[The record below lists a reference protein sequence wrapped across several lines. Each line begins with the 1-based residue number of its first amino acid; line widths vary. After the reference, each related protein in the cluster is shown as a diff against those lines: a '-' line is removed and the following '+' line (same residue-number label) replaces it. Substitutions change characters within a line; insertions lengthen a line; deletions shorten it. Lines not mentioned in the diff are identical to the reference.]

1 MKIKITYPKVSPK
14 IIKHQRLINF
24 MKWPLLIAVVICPI
38 INLITGGKAW
48 SLVVLMSIYMAWD
61 LVISRDLV
69 EYNRIS
75 QFVKLI
81 TLTSL
86 LLITIDVF
94 LTPGWALEA
103 VPILIFSGLIVTSVL
118 FFTDIERQ
126 KQNIFPFLFLILL
139 SQRKST
145 TINPK
150 SKIFLDNYCCLE
162 LWLNGL
168 SIRYRNH
175 ILTWQIEKKE
185 VVLCGKT
192 KCH

>member
-86 LLITIDVF
+86 LLITIDIF
-94 LTPGWALEA
+94 LSPGWALDT

-139 SQRKST
+139 S
-145 TINPK
+145 
-150 SKIFLDNYCCLE
+150 IFSSIV
-162 LWLNGL
+162 GL
-168 SIRYRNH
+168 SFYH
-175 ILTWQIEKKE
+175 EKDSWPLTVMGVVALFLLITLTITLKENIINELKKGFS
-185 VVLCGKT
+185 VK
-192 KCH
+192 

>member
-139 SQRKST
+139 S
-145 TINPK
+145 
-150 SKIFLDNYCCLE
+150 IFSSIV
-162 LWLNGL
+162 GL
-168 SIRYRNH
+168 SFYH
-175 ILTWQIEKKE
+175 EKDSWPLTVMGIVALFLLITLSITLKENIINELKKGFS
-185 VVLCGKT
+185 VK
-192 KCH
+192 

>member
-48 SLVVLMSIYMAWD
+48 SLVVLMSIYMTWD

-94 LTPGWALEA
+94 LAPGWALDT

-139 SQRKST
+139 S
-145 TINPK
+145 
-150 SKIFLDNYCCLE
+150 IFSSIV
-162 LWLNGL
+162 GL
-168 SIRYRNH
+168 SFYH
-175 ILTWQIEKKE
+175 EKDSWSLTVMGAVALFLLITLSITLKENIINELKKGFS
-185 VVLCGKT
+185 VK
-192 KCH
+192 

>member
-38 INLITGGKAW
+38 INLIIGGKAW

-86 LLITIDVF
+86 LLITIDIF
-94 LTPGWALEA
+94 LAPGWALEA

-139 SQRKST
+139 S
-145 TINPK
+145 
-150 SKIFLDNYCCLE
+150 IFSSIV
-162 LWLNGL
+162 GL
-168 SIRYRNH
+168 SFYH
-175 ILTWQIEKKE
+175 EKDSWPLTVMGVVALFLLITLTITLKENIINELKKGFS
-185 VVLCGKT
+185 VK
-192 KCH
+192 

>member
-38 INLITGGKAW
+38 INLINGGKAW
-48 SLVVLMSIYMAWD
+48 SLVVLMSIYMTWD

-94 LTPGWALEA
+94 LAPGWALEA

-139 SQRKST
+139 SIISS
-145 TINPK
+145 IV
-150 SKIFLDNYCCLE
+150 
-162 LWLNGL
+162 GL
-168 SIRYRNH
+168 SFYH
-175 ILTWQIEKKE
+175 EKDSWPLTVMGAVALFLLITLSITLKENIINELKKGFS
-185 VVLCGKT
+185 VK
-192 KCH
+192 

>member
-94 LTPGWALEA
+94 LAPGWALEA

-139 SQRKST
+139 S
-145 TINPK
+145 
-150 SKIFLDNYCCLE
+150 IFSSII
-162 LWLNGL
+162 GL
-168 SIRYRNH
+168 SFYH
-175 ILTWQIEKKE
+175 EKDSWSLTVMGAVALFLLITLSITLKENIINELKKGFS
-185 VVLCGKT
+185 VK
-192 KCH
+192 

>member
-48 SLVVLMSIYMAWD
+48 SLVVLMSIYMAWN

-94 LTPGWALEA
+94 LAPGWALEA

-139 SQRKST
+139 S
-145 TINPK
+145 
-150 SKIFLDNYCCLE
+150 IFSSII
-162 LWLNGL
+162 GL
-168 SIRYRNH
+168 SFYH
-175 ILTWQIEKKE
+175 EKDSWPLTIMGAVALFLLITLSITLKENIINELKKGFS
-185 VVLCGKT
+185 VK
-192 KCH
+192 

>member
-48 SLVVLMSIYMAWD
+48 SLVVLMSIYMAWN

-94 LTPGWALEA
+94 LAPGWALEA

-139 SQRKST
+139 S
-145 TINPK
+145 
-150 SKIFLDNYCCLE
+150 IFSSII
-162 LWLNGL
+162 GL
-168 SIRYRNH
+168 SFYH
-175 ILTWQIEKKE
+175 EKDSWPLTVMGAVALFLLITLSITLKE
-185 VVLCGKT
+185 NIINELKQGFSVK
-192 KCH
+192 

>member
-48 SLVVLMSIYMAWD
+48 SLVVLMSIYMAWK

-94 LTPGWALEA
+94 LAPGWALEA

-139 SQRKST
+139 S
-145 TINPK
+145 
-150 SKIFLDNYCCLE
+150 IFSSVI
-162 LWLNGL
+162 GL
-168 SIRYRNH
+168 SFYH
-175 ILTWQIEKKE
+175 EKDSWPLTVMGVVALFLLITLSITLKENIINELKKGFS
-185 VVLCGKT
+185 VK
-192 KCH
+192 

>member
-86 LLITIDVF
+86 LLITIDIF

-139 SQRKST
+139 S
-145 TINPK
+145 
-150 SKIFLDNYCCLE
+150 IFSSIV
-162 LWLNGL
+162 GL
-168 SIRYRNH
+168 SFYH
-175 ILTWQIEKKE
+175 EKDSWPLTVMGAVTLFLLITLSITLKENIINELKKGFS
-185 VVLCGKT
+185 VK
-192 KCH
+192 

>member
-14 IIKHQRLINF
+14 IIKHQRLMNF

-86 LLITIDVF
+86 LLITIDIF
-94 LTPGWALEA
+94 LAPGWALEA

-139 SQRKST
+139 S
-145 TINPK
+145 
-150 SKIFLDNYCCLE
+150 IFSSIV
-162 LWLNGL
+162 GL
-168 SIRYRNH
+168 SFYH
-175 ILTWQIEKKE
+175 EKDSWPLTVMGAVALFLLITLSITLKENIINELKKGFS
-185 VVLCGKT
+185 VK
-192 KCH
+192 

>member
-139 SQRKST
+139 SIFSSIVGLLFYHEKDSWPLT
-145 TINPK
+145 VMGAVALFLLITLNITLKENIIN
-150 SKIFLDNYCCLE
+150 E
-162 LWLNGL
+162 L
-168 SIRYRNH
+168 
-175 ILTWQIEKKE
+175 KKGFS
-185 VVLCGKT
+185 VK
-192 KCH
+192 

>member
-94 LTPGWALEA
+94 LAPGWALDT

-139 SQRKST
+139 SIISS
-145 TINPK
+145 I
-150 SKIFLDNYCCLE
+150 I
-162 LWLNGL
+162 GL
-168 SIRYRNH
+168 SFYH
-175 ILTWQIEKKE
+175 EKDSWPLTVMGVVALFLLITLSITLKENIISELKKGFS
-185 VVLCGKT
+185 VK
-192 KCH
+192 

>member
-48 SLVVLMSIYMAWD
+48 SLVVLMSIYMVWD

-86 LLITIDVF
+86 LLITIDIF
-94 LTPGWALEA
+94 LSPGWALEA

-139 SQRKST
+139 S
-145 TINPK
+145 
-150 SKIFLDNYCCLE
+150 IFSSIV
-162 LWLNGL
+162 GL
-168 SIRYRNH
+168 SFYH
-175 ILTWQIEKKE
+175 EKDSWPLTVMGAVALFLLITLSITLKENIINELKKGFS
-185 VVLCGKT
+185 VK
-192 KCH
+192 

>member
-24 MKWPLLIAVVICPI
+24 MNWPLLIAVVICPI

-48 SLVVLMSIYMAWD
+48 SLVVLMSIYMAWN

-94 LTPGWALEA
+94 LAPGWALEA

-139 SQRKST
+139 S
-145 TINPK
+145 
-150 SKIFLDNYCCLE
+150 IFSSII
-162 LWLNGL
+162 GL
-168 SIRYRNH
+168 SFYH
-175 ILTWQIEKKE
+175 EKDSWPLTVMGIVALFLLITLSITLKENIINELKKGFS
-185 VVLCGKT
+185 VK
-192 KCH
+192 

>member
-14 IIKHQRLINF
+14 IIKHQKLINV

-94 LTPGWALEA
+94 LSPGWALEA

-139 SQRKST
+139 S
-145 TINPK
+145 
-150 SKIFLDNYCCLE
+150 IFSSII
-162 LWLNGL
+162 GL
-168 SIRYRNH
+168 SFYH
-175 ILTWQIEKKE
+175 EKDSWPLTVMGVVALFLLITLTITLKENIINELKKGFS
-185 VVLCGKT
+185 VK
-192 KCH
+192 

>member
-86 LLITIDVF
+86 LLITIDAF
-94 LTPGWALEA
+94 LAPGWALEA

-139 SQRKST
+139 S
-145 TINPK
+145 
-150 SKIFLDNYCCLE
+150 IFSSII
-162 LWLNGL
+162 GL
-168 SIRYRNH
+168 SFYH
-175 ILTWQIEKKE
+175 EKDSWPLTVMGAVALFLLITLSITLKENIINELKKGFS
-185 VVLCGKT
+185 VK
-192 KCH
+192 

>member
-48 SLVVLMSIYMAWD
+48 SLVVLMSIYMVWD

-75 QFVKLI
+75 QFVKFI

-94 LTPGWALEA
+94 LAPGWALEA

-139 SQRKST
+139 S
-145 TINPK
+145 
-150 SKIFLDNYCCLE
+150 IFSSVI
-162 LWLNGL
+162 GL
-168 SIRYRNH
+168 SFYH
-175 ILTWQIEKKE
+175 EKDSWPLTVMGIVALFLLITLSITLKENIINELKKGFS
-185 VVLCGKT
+185 VK
-192 KCH
+192 

>member
-48 SLVVLMSIYMAWD
+48 SLVVLMSIYMLWD

-86 LLITIDVF
+86 LLITIDIF
-94 LTPGWALEA
+94 LSPGWALEA

-139 SQRKST
+139 S
-145 TINPK
+145 
-150 SKIFLDNYCCLE
+150 IFSSII
-162 LWLNGL
+162 GL
-168 SIRYRNH
+168 SFYH
-175 ILTWQIEKKE
+175 EKDSWPLTVMGAVALFLLITLSITLKENIINELKKGFS
-185 VVLCGKT
+185 VK
-192 KCH
+192 

>member
-48 SLVVLMSIYMAWD
+48 SLVVLMSIYMTWD

-94 LTPGWALEA
+94 LAPGWALEA

-139 SQRKST
+139 S
-145 TINPK
+145 
-150 SKIFLDNYCCLE
+150 IFSSIV
-162 LWLNGL
+162 GL
-168 SIRYRNH
+168 SFYH
-175 ILTWQIEKKE
+175 EKDSWPLTVMGAVALFLLITLSITLKENIINELKKGFS
-185 VVLCGKT
+185 VK
-192 KCH
+192 

>member
-94 LTPGWALEA
+94 LAPGWALEA

-139 SQRKST
+139 S
-145 TINPK
+145 
-150 SKIFLDNYCCLE
+150 IFSSII
-162 LWLNGL
+162 GL
-168 SIRYRNH
+168 SFYH
-175 ILTWQIEKKE
+175 EKDSWPLTVMGAVALFLLITLTITLKENIINELKKGFS
-185 VVLCGKT
+185 VK
-192 KCH
+192 

>member
-48 SLVVLMSIYMAWD
+48 SLVVLMSIYMVWD

-86 LLITIDVF
+86 LLITIDIF
-94 LTPGWALEA
+94 LAPGWALEA

-139 SQRKST
+139 S
-145 TINPK
+145 
-150 SKIFLDNYCCLE
+150 IFSSII
-162 LWLNGL
+162 GL
-168 SIRYRNH
+168 SFYH
-175 ILTWQIEKKE
+175 EKDSWPLTVMGVVALFLLITLSITLKENIINELKKGFS
-185 VVLCGKT
+185 VK
-192 KCH
+192 

>member
-139 SQRKST
+139 S
-145 TINPK
+145 
-150 SKIFLDNYCCLE
+150 IFSSIV
-162 LWLNGL
+162 GL
-168 SIRYRNH
+168 SFYH
-175 ILTWQIEKKE
+175 EKDSWPLTVMGAVALFLLITLNITLKENIINELKKGFS
-185 VVLCGKT
+185 VK
-192 KCH
+192 

>member
-48 SLVVLMSIYMAWD
+48 SLVVLMSIYIAWD

-86 LLITIDVF
+86 LLITIDIF
-94 LTPGWALEA
+94 LAPGWALEA

-139 SQRKST
+139 S
-145 TINPK
+145 
-150 SKIFLDNYCCLE
+150 IFSSIV
-162 LWLNGL
+162 GL
-168 SIRYRNH
+168 SFYH
-175 ILTWQIEKKE
+175 EKDSWPLTVMGVVALFLLITLTITLKENIINELKKGFS
-185 VVLCGKT
+185 VK
-192 KCH
+192 

>member
-94 LTPGWALEA
+94 LAPGWALEA

-139 SQRKST
+139 S
-145 TINPK
+145 
-150 SKIFLDNYCCLE
+150 IFSSIV
-162 LWLNGL
+162 GL
-168 SIRYRNH
+168 SFYH
-175 ILTWQIEKKE
+175 EKDSWPLTVMGVVALFLLITLTITLKENIINELKKGFS
-185 VVLCGKT
+185 VK
-192 KCH
+192 

>member
-1 MKIKITYPKVSPK
+1 
-14 IIKHQRLINF
+14 
-24 MKWPLLIAVVICPI
+24 MKWPLLITVVICPI

-48 SLVVLMSIYMAWD
+48 SLVVLMSIYMAWN

-94 LTPGWALEA
+94 LAPGWALEA

-139 SQRKST
+139 S
-145 TINPK
+145 
-150 SKIFLDNYCCLE
+150 IFSSII
-162 LWLNGL
+162 GL
-168 SIRYRNH
+168 SFYH
-175 ILTWQIEKKE
+175 EKDSWPLTVMGIVALFLLITLSITLKENIINELKKGFS
-185 VVLCGKT
+185 VK
-192 KCH
+192 

>member
-14 IIKHQRLINF
+14 IIKHQKLINF
-24 MKWPLLIAVVICPI
+24 MKLPLLIAVVICPI

-48 SLVVLMSIYMAWD
+48 SLVVLMSIYMAWN

-94 LTPGWALEA
+94 LAPGWALEA

-139 SQRKST
+139 S
-145 TINPK
+145 
-150 SKIFLDNYCCLE
+150 IFSSVI
-162 LWLNGL
+162 GL
-168 SIRYRNH
+168 SFYH
-175 ILTWQIEKKE
+175 EKDSWPLTVMGAVALFLLITLSITLKENIINELKKGFS
-185 VVLCGKT
+185 VK
-192 KCH
+192 

>member
-86 LLITIDVF
+86 LLITIDIF
-94 LTPGWALEA
+94 LSPGWALDT

-139 SQRKST
+139 S
-145 TINPK
+145 
-150 SKIFLDNYCCLE
+150 IFSSIV
-162 LWLNGL
+162 GL
-168 SIRYRNH
+168 SFYH
-175 ILTWQIEKKE
+175 EKDSWPLTVMGAVALFLLITLTITLKENIINELKKGFS
-185 VVLCGKT
+185 VK
-192 KCH
+192 

>member
-94 LTPGWALEA
+94 LAPGLDLAA

-139 SQRKST
+139 S
-145 TINPK
+145 
-150 SKIFLDNYCCLE
+150 IFSSII
-162 LWLNGL
+162 GL
-168 SIRYRNH
+168 SFYH
-175 ILTWQIEKKE
+175 EKDSWPLTVMGAVALFLLITLSITLKENIINELKKGFS
-185 VVLCGKT
+185 VK
-192 KCH
+192 

>member
-61 LVISRDLV
+61 LGISRDLV

-86 LLITIDVF
+86 LLIIIDIF
-94 LTPGWALEA
+94 LAPGWALEA

-139 SQRKST
+139 S
-145 TINPK
+145 
-150 SKIFLDNYCCLE
+150 IFSSII
-162 LWLNGL
+162 GL
-168 SIRYRNH
+168 SFYH
-175 ILTWQIEKKE
+175 EKDSWPLTVMGAVALFLLITLSITLKENIINELKKGFS
-185 VVLCGKT
+185 VK
-192 KCH
+192 

>member
-38 INLITGGKAW
+38 INLINGGKAW
-48 SLVVLMSIYMAWD
+48 SLVVLMSIYMTWD

-75 QFVKLI
+75 QFVKFI

-94 LTPGWALEA
+94 LAPGWALEA

-139 SQRKST
+139 S
-145 TINPK
+145 
-150 SKIFLDNYCCLE
+150 IFSSIV
-162 LWLNGL
+162 GL
-168 SIRYRNH
+168 SFYH
-175 ILTWQIEKKE
+175 EKDSWPLTVMGAVALFLLITLTITLKENIINELKKGFS
-185 VVLCGKT
+185 VK
-192 KCH
+192 

>member
-24 MKWPLLIAVVICPI
+24 MKWPLLITVVICPI

-48 SLVVLMSIYMAWD
+48 SLVVLMSIYMAWN

-94 LTPGWALEA
+94 LAPGWALEA

-118 FFTDIERQ
+118 FFTDIEKQ

-139 SQRKST
+139 S
-145 TINPK
+145 
-150 SKIFLDNYCCLE
+150 IFSSII
-162 LWLNGL
+162 GL
-168 SIRYRNH
+168 SFYH
-175 ILTWQIEKKE
+175 EKDSWPLTVMGIVALFLLVTLSITLKENIINELKKGFS
-185 VVLCGKT
+185 VK
-192 KCH
+192 

>member
-94 LTPGWALEA
+94 LAPGWALEA
-103 VPILIFSGLIVTSVL
+103 VPILIFNGLIVTSVL

-139 SQRKST
+139 S
-145 TINPK
+145 
-150 SKIFLDNYCCLE
+150 IFSSIV
-162 LWLNGL
+162 GL
-168 SIRYRNH
+168 SFYH
-175 ILTWQIEKKE
+175 EKDSWSLTVMGVVALFLLITLSITLKENIINELKKGFS
-185 VVLCGKT
+185 VK
-192 KCH
+192 

>member
-61 LVISRDLV
+61 LAISRDLV

-139 SQRKST
+139 S
-145 TINPK
+145 
-150 SKIFLDNYCCLE
+150 IFSSIV
-162 LWLNGL
+162 GL
-168 SIRYRNH
+168 SFYH
-175 ILTWQIEKKE
+175 EKDSWPLTVMGVVALFLLITLSITLKENIINELKKGFS
-185 VVLCGKT
+185 VK
-192 KCH
+192 

>member
-61 LVISRDLV
+61 LAISRDLV

-94 LTPGWALEA
+94 LAPGWALEA

-139 SQRKST
+139 S
-145 TINPK
+145 
-150 SKIFLDNYCCLE
+150 IFSSII
-162 LWLNGL
+162 GL
-168 SIRYRNH
+168 SFYH
-175 ILTWQIEKKE
+175 EKDSWPLTVMGVVALFLLITLTITLKENIINELKKGFS
-185 VVLCGKT
+185 VK
-192 KCH
+192 

>member
-86 LLITIDVF
+86 LLITIDIF
-94 LTPGWALEA
+94 LSPGWALDT

-139 SQRKST
+139 S
-145 TINPK
+145 
-150 SKIFLDNYCCLE
+150 IFSSII
-162 LWLNGL
+162 GL
-168 SIRYRNH
+168 SFYH
-175 ILTWQIEKKE
+175 EKDSWPLTVMGVVALFLLITLTITLKENIINELKKGFS
-185 VVLCGKT
+185 VK
-192 KCH
+192 

>member
-24 MKWPLLIAVVICPI
+24 MKWPLLMAVVICPI

-48 SLVVLMSIYMAWD
+48 SLVVLMSIYMAWN

-94 LTPGWALEA
+94 LAPGWALDA

-139 SQRKST
+139 S
-145 TINPK
+145 
-150 SKIFLDNYCCLE
+150 IFSSII
-162 LWLNGL
+162 GL
-168 SIRYRNH
+168 SFYH
-175 ILTWQIEKKE
+175 EKDSWPLTVMGVVALFLLITLSITLKENIINELKKGFS
-185 VVLCGKT
+185 VK
-192 KCH
+192 

>member
-14 IIKHQRLINF
+14 IIKHQKLINF

-94 LTPGWALEA
+94 LAPGWALEA

-139 SQRKST
+139 S
-145 TINPK
+145 
-150 SKIFLDNYCCLE
+150 IFSSII
-162 LWLNGL
+162 GL
-168 SIRYRNH
+168 SFYH
-175 ILTWQIEKKE
+175 EKDSWPLTVMGAVALFLLITLSITLKENIINELKKGFS
-185 VVLCGKT
+185 VK
-192 KCH
+192 